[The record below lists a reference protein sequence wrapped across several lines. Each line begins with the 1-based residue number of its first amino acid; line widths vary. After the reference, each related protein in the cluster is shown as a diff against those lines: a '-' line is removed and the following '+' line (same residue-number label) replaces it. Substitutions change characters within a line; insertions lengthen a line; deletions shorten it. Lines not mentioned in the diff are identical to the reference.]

1 MSFPEELKD
10 LEDKFAEMGTKMMRA
25 MAKVMQYEK
34 DPAVMEAQQRMLTTA
49 QKLMPSGDR

>member
-1 MSFPEELKD
+1 VSFPEELKD

-34 DPAVMEAQQRMLTTA
+34 DPAVMEDQQRMLTTA